1 MEEVVAELHIPNL
14 DIEHTELDV
23 IHGSIRWFISNNRK
37 IKDIPGAKKGLK
49 NMCLLKIIHEW
60 DILVTRQ
67 LIHII
72 IIMMKLT
79 IFGDETNSMIGS
91 LYSNG
96 KELKKKK
103 NL

>member
-1 MEEVVAELHIPNL
+1 
-14 DIEHTELDV
+14 
-23 IHGSIRWFISNNRK
+23 
-37 IKDIPGAKKGLK
+37 
-49 NMCLLKIIHEW
+49 MCLLKIIHEW